1 MTVLGIDF
9 GGSGIKGALVDEKT
23 GEMITE
29 RFRLETP
36 EGAKPVDVAHII
48 RQVAEH
54 FEWEGRIGVGLPAVI
69 LHGVVNTA
77 ANIDPSWIGVNSEEL
92 FTTITGCPTFVVND
106 ADAAGVAEM
115 TYGVGRDQSRGV
127 VLFLTLGTGIG
138 SAIFIDGKLVPN
150 TELGHLEV
158 RGKDAERR
166 ASDAVRKRKNL
177 GWEDWA
183 GRLQEVLARYEALFW
198 PDLIILGG
206 GVSKEWENYLQF
218 IKLRA
223 QVVPAT
229 LLNQAGIIGAAIYAA
244 QQEK

>member
-23 GEMITE
+23 GEMIAE

-36 EGAKPVDVAHII
+36 DGAKPEDVAHVI

-54 FEWEGRIGVGLPAVI
+54 FEWEGRIGVGLPAVV
-69 LHGVVNTA
+69 LHGVVHTA
-77 ANIDPSWIGVNSEEL
+77 ANIDPSWIGMNSEEL
-92 FTTITGCPTFVVND
+92 FSQITGCPTFVVND

-115 TYGVGRDQSRGV
+115 TYGVGRDQSKGM

-138 SAIFIDGKLVPN
+138 SAIFMDGKLVPN

-158 RGKDAERR
+158 NGKDAERR
-166 ASDAVRKRKNL
+166 ASDATRKRKNL
-177 GWEDWA
+177 SWVDWA
-183 GRLQEVLARYEALFW
+183 SRLQEVLAHLEALLW

-206 GVSKEWENYLQF
+206 GVSKESENFLQF

-223 QVVPAT
+223 PVIPAK